1 MPNHPL
7 SGTICTSTLESSG
20 ARAISPPERE
30 RLHAESVSR
39 HPWHNLEMGFRT
51 KQVHAGVTPDPTTGA
66 ILTPIYQST
75 TFVQDSVDEYMGK
88 GFSYSRAGNP
98 TVRAFEE
105 KLTALEGGVDT
116 TAYGSGMAA
125 TVAVFL
131 ALLEAGDHVVIA
143 DVVYGGTYRYAD
155 QFLTK
160 FGVDVTFIDA
170 SDTEAVTRSIKEN
183 TKLVFTET
191 PANPTLKVTDLAAVS
206 AICKERG
213 IVHVTDNTFLTPYY
227 QRPFELGADV
237 IVHSTTKFLDG
248 HNATLGGAVVV
259 NDADLHEKIAFAR
272 ISAGLVMSPMVA
284 WLTLQG
290 VKTLSERMDGQSA
303 NALAV
308 AEFLQTHDGVDY
320 VNYPGLPSH
329 PQHELSA
336 KQASGFGSM
345 VCFEVKGGVD
355 AGKTLM
361 DSIELWSLAENLGS
375 VESLITHPVTM
386 THAAVPRDERI
397 AAGIT
402 DGLVRLSV
410 GLEDAED
417 LIDALDTALQKV

>member
-1 MPNHPL
+1 
-7 SGTICTSTLESSG
+7 
-20 ARAISPPERE
+20 
-30 RLHAESVSR
+30 
-39 HPWHNLEMGFRT
+39 MGFRT

-155 QFLTK
+155 QFLAK

-417 LIDALDTALQKV
+417 LIDALDTALQKG

>member
-1 MPNHPL
+1 
-7 SGTICTSTLESSG
+7 
-20 ARAISPPERE
+20 
-30 RLHAESVSR
+30 
-39 HPWHNLEMGFRT
+39 MGFRT
-51 KQVHAGVTPDPTTGA
+51 KQVHAGVSPDPTTGA

-75 TFVQDSVDEYMGK
+75 TFVQESVDEYMGK
-88 GFSYSRAGNP
+88 GYSYSRAGNP

-105 KLTALEGGVDT
+105 KLTALEDGVDT
-116 TAYGSGMAA
+116 TAYASGMAA

-131 ALLEAGDHVVIA
+131 AMLEAGDHVVLA
-143 DVVYGGTYRYAD
+143 DVVYGGTYRFAD

-160 FGVDVTFIDA
+160 FGVDVDFVDTSDNDA
-170 SDTEAVTRSIKEN
+170 VAVAVNER
-183 TKLVFTET
+183 TKMVFTET

-206 AICKERG
+206 AICRDAG
-213 IVHVTDNTFLTPYY
+213 VLHVTDNTFLTPYF

-237 IVHSTTKFLDG
+237 IIHSTTKFLDG

-290 VKTLSERMDGQSA
+290 TKTLSERMDRQSA

-308 AEFLQTHDGVDY
+308 AEFLETHQKVDY
-320 VNYPGLPSH
+320 VNYPGLADH
-329 PQHELSA
+329 PQHETSI
-336 KQASGFGSM
+336 KQASGFGAM
-345 VCFEVKGGVD
+345 VCFEVKGGVE
-355 AGKTLM
+355 AGKRLM
-361 DSIELWSLAENLGS
+361 DGIELWSLAENLGS

-410 GLEDAED
+410 GLEDVED
-417 LIDALDTALQKV
+417 LIEALDRALAQV

>member
-1 MPNHPL
+1 
-7 SGTICTSTLESSG
+7 
-20 ARAISPPERE
+20 
-30 RLHAESVSR
+30 
-39 HPWHNLEMGFRT
+39 MGFRT
-51 KQVHAGVTPDPTTGA
+51 KQIHEGVTPDPTSGA

-88 GFSYSRAGNP
+88 GYSYSRAGNP

-183 TKLVFTET
+183 TKLVFTES

-206 AICKERG
+206 AICKEQD
-213 IVHVTDNTFLTPYY
+213 IVHVNDNTFLTPYY

-237 IVHSTTKFLDG
+237 IIHSTTKFLDG

-259 NDADLHEKIAFAR
+259 NDAALHEKIAFAR

-290 VKTLSERMDGQSA
+290 VKTLSERMDRQSA

-355 AGKTLM
+355 AGKKLM

-386 THAAVPRDERI
+386 THAAVPRDERM

-417 LIDALDTALQKV
+417 LIDALDRALQKV

>member
-1 MPNHPL
+1 
-7 SGTICTSTLESSG
+7 
-20 ARAISPPERE
+20 
-30 RLHAESVSR
+30 
-39 HPWHNLEMGFRT
+39 MGFRT
-51 KQVHAGVTPDPTTGA
+51 KQVHAGVTPDPATGA

-75 TFVQDSVDEYMGK
+75 TFVQESVDEYMSRGY
-88 GFSYSRAGNP
+88 SYSRAGNP

-105 KLTALEGGVDT
+105 KLTALEGGVDC

-131 ALLEAGDHVVIA
+131 AVLEAGDHAVIA
-143 DVVYGGTYRYAD
+143 DVVYGGTYRFAD
-155 QFLTK
+155 QFLSK
-160 FGVDVTFIDA
+160 FGVDVDFVDA
-170 SDTEAVTRSIKEN
+170 AEPGAVAGALKPN

-191 PANPTLKVTDLAAVS
+191 PANPTLKVTDLAAISEVC
-206 AICKERG
+206 AGDG
-213 IVHVTDNTFLTPYY
+213 ILHVTDNTFLTPYY
-227 QRPFELGADV
+227 QRPFELGADIV
-237 IVHSTTKFLDG
+237 IHSTTKFLDG

-259 NDADLHEKIAFAR
+259 NDAQLQDKIQFAR

-290 VKTLSERMDGQSA
+290 TKTLSERMDRQSA
-303 NALAV
+303 NALEIAHWL
-308 AEFLQTHDGVDY
+308 EHHSKVDY
-320 VNYPGLPSH
+320 VNYPGLESH
-329 PQHELSA
+329 SQHEIST
-336 KQASGFGSM
+336 KQASGYGAM
-345 VCFEVKGGVD
+345 VGFEVRGGVD
-355 AGKTLM
+355 AGKRLM

-417 LIDALDTALQKV
+417 LIGALDSALENV

>member
-1 MPNHPL
+1 
-7 SGTICTSTLESSG
+7 
-20 ARAISPPERE
+20 
-30 RLHAESVSR
+30 
-39 HPWHNLEMGFRT
+39 MGFRT
-51 KQVHAGVTPDPTTGA
+51 KQVHAGVSPDPTTGA

-88 GFSYSRAGNP
+88 GYSYSRAGNP

-116 TAYGSGMAA
+116 TAYASGMAA
-125 TVAVFL
+125 TVAVLL
-131 ALLEAGDHVVIA
+131 ALLEAGDHIVVA
-143 DVVYGGTYRYAD
+143 DVVYGGTYRFVD

-160 FGVDVTFIDA
+160 FGVDVSFIDA
-170 SDTEAVTRSIKEN
+170 SETEAVTNAILEN
-183 TKLVFTET
+183 TRLVFTES

-237 IVHSTTKFLDG
+237 IIHSTTKFLDG

-259 NDADLHEKIAFAR
+259 NDADLHEKVAFAR

-290 VKTLSERMDGQSA
+290 TKTLSERMDRQSA

-308 AEFLQTHDGVDY
+308 AEFLQTHHRVEY
-320 VNYPGLPSH
+320 VNYPGLPGH
-329 PQHELSA
+329 PQHQLSA
-336 KQASGFGSM
+336 KQATGFGAM
-345 VCFEVKGGVD
+345 VCFEVQGGVD
-355 AGKTLM
+355 AGKQLM
-361 DSIELWSLAENLGS
+361 DSIDLWSLAENLGS

-386 THAAVPRDERI
+386 THAAVPREERI

-410 GLEDAED
+410 GLEDSED
-417 LIDALDTALQKV
+417 LIEALDRALDAV

>member
-1 MPNHPL
+1 
-7 SGTICTSTLESSG
+7 
-20 ARAISPPERE
+20 
-30 RLHAESVSR
+30 
-39 HPWHNLEMGFRT
+39 MGFRT
-51 KQVHAGVTPDPTTGA
+51 KQIHAGVDPDPTTGA

-88 GFSYSRAGNP
+88 GYSYSRAGNP

-116 TAYGSGMAA
+116 TAYASGMAA

-155 QFLTK
+155 QFLRK
-160 FGVDVTFIDA
+160 FGVEVDFIDA
-170 SDTEAVTRSIKEN
+170 SNIDQVSNSVKEN
-183 TKLVFTET
+183 TKLVFTES

-206 AICKERG
+206 KICETAG
-213 IVHVTDNTFLTPYY
+213 ILHVTDNTFLTPYF

-259 NDADLHEKIAFAR
+259 NDEALHERIAFAR

-290 VKTLSERMDGQSA
+290 TKTLSERMERQSA
-303 NALAV
+303 NALEIAT
-308 AEFLQTHDGVDY
+308 FLQGHEKVEY
-320 VNYPGLPSH
+320 VNYPGLFEH
-329 PQHELSA
+329 PQHEISER
-336 KQASGFGSM
+336 QASGFGAM
-345 VCFEVKGGVD
+345 VCFEITGGVE
-355 AGKTLM
+355 AGKGLM

-386 THAAVPRDERI
+386 THAAVPREDRI
-397 AAGIT
+397 ACGIT

-417 LIDALDTALQKV
+417 LIEALDRALQKV

>member
-1 MPNHPL
+1 
-7 SGTICTSTLESSG
+7 
-20 ARAISPPERE
+20 
-30 RLHAESVSR
+30 
-39 HPWHNLEMGFRT
+39 MGFRT

-66 ILTPIYQST
+66 ILTPVYQST
-75 TFVQDSVDEYMGK
+75 TFVQDSVDEYMAK
-88 GFSYSRAGNP
+88 GYSYARAGNP
-98 TVRAFEE
+98 TVRALEE

-131 ALLEAGDHVVIA
+131 ALLQQGDHVVLA
-143 DVVYGGTYRYAD
+143 DVVYGGTYRFAD

-160 FGVDVTFIDA
+160 FGVDVSFVDA
-170 SDTEAVTRSIKEN
+170 SDIDAVSAAIRDT
-183 TKLVFTET
+183 TKLVFTES

-206 AICKERG
+206 ALTRDRSIL
-213 IVHVTDNTFLTPYY
+213 HVTDNTFLTPYY
-227 QRPFELGADV
+227 QRPFELGAD
-237 IVHSTTKFLDG
+237 IIIHSTTKFLDG

-259 NDADLHEKIAFAR
+259 NDAELHEKIAFAR
-272 ISAGLVMSPMVA
+272 LSAGLVMSPWVA

-290 VKTLSERMDGQSA
+290 TKTLSERMDRQSA
-303 NALAV
+303 IAMAV
-308 AEFLQTHDGVDY
+308 AEFLATHDKVEY
-320 VNYPGLPSH
+320 VNYPGLADH

-336 KQASGFGSM
+336 KQATGFGAM
-345 VCFEVKGGVD
+345 VCFEVEGGVE
-355 AGKTLM
+355 AGKKLM
-361 DSIELWSLAENLGS
+361 DTVELWALAENLGA

-386 THAAVPRDERI
+386 THAAIPREERI

-417 LIDALDTALQKV
+417 LIEALDVALKAL

>member
-1 MPNHPL
+1 
-7 SGTICTSTLESSG
+7 
-20 ARAISPPERE
+20 
-30 RLHAESVSR
+30 
-39 HPWHNLEMGFRT
+39 MGFRT

-105 KLTALEGGVDT
+105 KLTALEGGVDS

-160 FGVDVTFIDA
+160 FGVEVTFIDA
-170 SDTEAVTRSIKEN
+170 SDTEAVTRSVRDN
-183 TKLVFTET
+183 TKLVFTES
-191 PANPTLKVTDLAAVS
+191 PANPTLKVTDIAAVS

-213 IVHVTDNTFLTPYY
+213 IIHVTDNTFLTPYY
-227 QRPFELGADV
+227 QRPFELGVDV
-237 IVHSTTKFLDG
+237 IIHSTTKFLDG

-259 NDADLHEKIAFAR
+259 NDADLQERIAFAR

-290 VKTLSERMDGQSA
+290 TKTLSERMDRQSA
-303 NALAV
+303 NAMAV
-308 AEFLQTHDGVDY
+308 AEFLQTHDRVDY
-320 VNYPGLPSH
+320 VNYPGLASH

-336 KQASGFGSM
+336 KQASGFGAM
-345 VCFEVKGGVD
+345 VCFEVHGGVD
-355 AGKTLM
+355 AGKKLM

-375 VESLITHPVTM
+375 VESLITHQVTM
-386 THAAVPRDERI
+386 THAAVPREERI

-417 LIDALDTALQKV
+417 LIEALDTALQKV